1 MPSTPTA
8 VLSIDALVAA
18 AGLDVSRGVQVVPAE
33 EAGEA
38 NATLATLVL
47 TGAAD
52 DPSSLLAKY
61 PPQSEVAMV
70 MDDGEGGVSPGAIVT
85 VAALREAPVWEHSAV
100 VALGLPALP
109 AEEVRNDV
117 RGLVGVIRRL
127 RDPDDGCPW
136 DIAQDHQ
143 SLRPHLLEETYEVL
157 EALDALALT
166 PTGVAEVGALREELG
181 DLLMQIVLHARVAEQ
196 GGGFSL
202 GEVAEGDPGQAGASA
217 STRVRGCGGGD
228 GGGCGAEL
236 GAAEGDGDE
245 GGWGGA
251 GVGAGGGAGGA
262 AGAVA
267 GTEDD
272 GPGVAAGLRVGV
284 GRGCAGE
291 VAGGAAGDR
300 GCLGGGT
307 GRGGGRLAVRGV
319 RLPAPPGGGGG
330 GRATG
335 GVRQVRS
342 SVPGA
347 GADAAGGGGGDGGGG
362 AGVAAGALGAGEGG
376 GGVGGLPAGPSRV
389 RKPTEAEPVQNAGR
403 WTWYRRLSTPIQPK
417 RDRSGWGRRRVRA
430 RAI

>member
-100 VALGLPALP
+100 VALGLSALP

-202 GEVAEGDPGQAGASA
+202 GEVAEGIRDKLVRRHPHVFGDVEAETAEDVARNWEQLKATETKADGAVRESALEGVPVALPALSRAQKMTGRASRRGFAWELDEDVLAKLQEELREIADASA
-217 STRVRGCGGGD
+217 EER
-228 GGGCGAEL
+228 
-236 GAAEGDGDE
+236 
-245 GGWGGA
+245 
-251 GVGAGGGAGGA
+251 
-262 AGAVA
+262 
-267 GTEDD
+267 
-272 GPGVAAGLRVGV
+272 
-284 GRGCAGE
+284 AGE
-291 VAGGAAGDR
+291 VGDLLFVVCDYLR
-300 GCLGGGT
+300 
-307 GRGGGRLAVRGV
+307 RQGV
-319 RLPAPPGGGGG
+319 EAEDALREACGKFDRRF
-330 GRATG
+330 RALERMLRAE
-335 GVRQVRS
+335 GVAME
-342 SVPGA
+342 GA
-347 GADAAGGGGGDGGGG
+347 GQASLLERWERVKA
-362 AGVAAGALGAGEGG
+362 E
-376 GGVGGLPAGPSRV
+376 VG
-389 RKPTEAEPVQNAGR
+389 
-403 WTWYRRLSTPIQPK
+403 
-417 RDRSGWGRRRVRA
+417 
-430 RAI
+430 

>member
-202 GEVAEGDPGQAGASA
+202 GEVAEGIRDKLVRRHPHVFGDVEAETAEDVARNWEQLKATETKADGAVRESALEGVPVALPALSRAQKMTGRASRRGFAWELDEDVLAKLQEELREIADASA
-217 STRVRGCGGGD
+217 EER
-228 GGGCGAEL
+228 
-236 GAAEGDGDE
+236 
-245 GGWGGA
+245 
-251 GVGAGGGAGGA
+251 
-262 AGAVA
+262 
-267 GTEDD
+267 
-272 GPGVAAGLRVGV
+272 
-284 GRGCAGE
+284 AGE
-291 VAGGAAGDR
+291 VGDLLFVVCDYLR
-300 GCLGGGT
+300 
-307 GRGGGRLAVRGV
+307 RQGV
-319 RLPAPPGGGGG
+319 EAEDALREACGKFDRRF
-330 GRATG
+330 RALERMLRAE
-335 GVRQVRS
+335 GVAME
-342 SVPGA
+342 GA
-347 GADAAGGGGGDGGGG
+347 GQASLLERWERVKA
-362 AGVAAGALGAGEGG
+362 E
-376 GGVGGLPAGPSRV
+376 VG
-389 RKPTEAEPVQNAGR
+389 
-403 WTWYRRLSTPIQPK
+403 
-417 RDRSGWGRRRVRA
+417 
-430 RAI
+430 